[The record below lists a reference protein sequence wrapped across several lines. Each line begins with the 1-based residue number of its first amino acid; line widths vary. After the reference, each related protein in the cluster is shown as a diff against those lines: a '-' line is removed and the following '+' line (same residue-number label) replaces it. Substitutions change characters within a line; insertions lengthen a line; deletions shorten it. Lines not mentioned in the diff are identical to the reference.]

1 MNPRG
6 FRVGSASTRENHC
19 YNEWVK
25 RFFPQ
30 LVFLSVALWVGGGVF
45 LTAVVGPTVFSREL
59 SEVITRHQAGLVAQ
73 AILSRYFV
81 LQLILA
87 AIAFIGSFR
96 ARAWGWKWSSLALP
110 LAAGLLLLVLGSGLI
125 LQPRMREW
133 NEIRYSPSRSKVEQE
148 EARVRFGQWH
158 GIAQLGNLL
167 VLSGALLLGWQ
178 QGFSSGRDGSKPD

>member
-1 MNPRG
+1 M
-6 FRVGSASTRENHC
+6 
-19 YNEWVK
+19 K

-110 LAAGLLLLVLGSGLI
+110 LSAGLLLLVLGSGLM

-178 QGFSSGRDGSKPD
+178 QGFSSGRAGSKPD